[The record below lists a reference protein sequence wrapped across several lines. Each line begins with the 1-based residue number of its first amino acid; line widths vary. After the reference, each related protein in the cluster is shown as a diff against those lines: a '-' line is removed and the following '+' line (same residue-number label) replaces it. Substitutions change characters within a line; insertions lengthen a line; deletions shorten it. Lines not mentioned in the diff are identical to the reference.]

1 MKKISL
7 LVLVVMLFAGAVN
20 AQIRK
25 IPASVTD
32 AFKSRYPHAE
42 NVEWKDRITYF
53 EADFTLNGATVSADF
68 SNKGEW
74 KSSESKTTYEAL
86 PAAVKD
92 GFNKS
97 KYADWSKGSVA
108 EIQEMGK
115 GVKYKVYVEKS
126 EPFQKKF
133 LWFNASGKLVKD
145 AIGI

>member
-42 NVEWKDRITYF
+42 NVEWKDRLSFF

-74 KSSESKTTYEAL
+74 KSSESKTTFEVL
-86 PAAVKD
+86 PEPVKD
-92 GFNKS
+92 GFSKS
-97 KYADWSKGSVA
+97 KYSDWSKGSVT

-115 GVKYKVYVEKS
+115 GVRYKVYVEKS
-126 EPFQKKF
+126 EPFQKRF
-133 LWFNASGKLVKD
+133 LWFNANGKLVKD
-145 AIGI
+145 GIGI